1 MGKRLAVVLALA
13 TVACTPDVPAC
24 KASCG
29 IAIYDTDDCPGFEQ
43 HHADSLVALE
53 KYVGWPQDEVCKS
66 LQNWQI
72 RILETQDGWWQDEFG
87 RTISGR
93 THFWNS
99 TIELGSDS
107 WGLNAYTHE
116 IAHVYEG
123 YTGAYRED
131 EQHYMWDEKGIH
143 TAIQKTRL

>member
-1 MGKRLAVVLALA
+1 MGKRLAVVFYLALS
-13 TVACTPDVPAC
+13 ACHPDVPDC
-24 KASCG
+24 THLCG
-29 IAIYDTDDCPGFEQ
+29 HSVYATDDCPAFDA
-43 HHADSLVALE
+43 HHADSLAALQT
-53 KYVGWPQDEVCKS
+53 YAGWPQEDVCKS
-66 LQNWQI
+66 LQGWKI
-72 RILETQDGWWQDEFG
+72 RVIETRDGWWQDEFG

-99 TIELGSDS
+99 TVELGSDS

-131 EQHYMWDEKGIH
+131 AQHYMWDEKGIH